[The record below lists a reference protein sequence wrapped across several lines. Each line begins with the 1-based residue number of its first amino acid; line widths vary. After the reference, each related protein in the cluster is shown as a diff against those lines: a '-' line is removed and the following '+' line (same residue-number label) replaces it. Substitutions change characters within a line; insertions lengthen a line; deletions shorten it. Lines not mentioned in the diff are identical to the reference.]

1 MNEINTRLKERIA
14 IQCPANHMNKS
25 QTTCPRFERPYALWC
40 WGRQFTPPRHLFC
53 TDCEGAS
60 SETCWYLY
68 LYSQQHS
75 RLCGDA
81 TIPPSHRRWREKRR
95 GGERE
100 RGRKSTHTVL
110 FLLVCKQCSTHGLYV
125 YSVCVRVCLCVR
137 ALFSAHS

>member
-1 MNEINTRLKERIA
+1 MLVFIFIF
-14 IQCPANHMNKS
+14 P
-25 QTTCPRFERPYALWC
+25 TTQPALWRC
-40 WGRQFTPPRHLFC
+40 NHPSKPQEM
-53 TDCEGAS
+53 EG
-60 SETCWYLY
+60 EEE
-68 LYSQQHS
+68 
-75 RLCGDA
+75 G
-81 TIPPSHRRWREKRR
+81 